1 MLRSG
6 QLIYGSENFDNR
18 ALVLTDVKQIMCHNL
33 DLNYEIEITD
43 SIVYL
48 GECKSTTS
56 GFKTLN
62 CRVLTLGEGIRNVL
76 INSSSVV
83 VFSAEHHVLARQ
95 VFY

>member
-1 MLRSG
+1 M
-6 QLIYGSENFDNR
+6 YGSENFDNR

-56 GFKTLN
+56 GFKTLI
-62 CRVLTLGEGIRNVL
+62 CRVLTLGERIRNVL